1 MTTNPYPTSP
11 PPTARKNP
19 YAPHAKIDQAML
31 LEMARS
37 FVRGDTAS
45 QAAKELGVNR
55 NTANRYYQIF
65 RDTLARQESPSRC
78 DAPKDPPLIGLFLTA
93 SSVQARLVPE
103 EHREQALCALRD
115 RCGGQKAMAVA
126 SAPDWPGY
134 DALGDPG
141 DGRFLLMPGCLVGA
155 AGQERL
161 SRHWQGLRERL
172 CRCRG
177 IPRSNYPRHLLAC
190 DMAQTLGQEQ
200 MLAKLLTAL
209 KEPCGISSL

>member
-11 PPTARKNP
+11 PSPARKNP
-19 YAPHAKIDQAML
+19 YAAHAKIDQAML
-31 LEMARS
+31 LAMARA

-45 QAAKELGVNR
+45 QAAKALGVNR

-65 RDTLARQESPSRC
+65 RDTLARQQDRSPC
-78 DAPKDPPLIGLFLTA
+78 DAPKDPPIIGLFLTA
-93 SSVQARLVPE
+93 SSVQARLVRE

-115 RCGGQKAMAVA
+115 RSGGQKAMAVA

-161 SRHWQGLRERL
+161 TKHWQGLRERL

-200 MLAKLLTAL
+200 MLARLLAAL
-209 KEPCGISSL
+209 KEPGQISSQ

>member
-1 MTTNPYPTSP
+1 MTTNPYPQAP
-11 PPTARKNP
+11 PISARKNP
-19 YAPHAKIDQAML
+19 YAAHAKIDQAML
-31 LEMARS
+31 LEMARA

-45 QAAKELGVNR
+45 QAAKALGVNR

-65 RDTLARQESPSRC
+65 RDTLARQEGRNIC
-78 DAPKDPPLIGLFLTA
+78 DAPKDNPIIGLFLTA

-103 EHREQALCALRD
+103 KHREQALHALRD
-115 RCGGQKAMAVA
+115 RSGGQKAMAAA

-161 SRHWQGLRERL
+161 TKHWQGLRERL

-190 DMAQTLGQEQ
+190 DMAQTLGQSQ
-200 MLAKLLTAL
+200 MLAKLLSAL
-209 KEPCGISSL
+209 KETGPISSS